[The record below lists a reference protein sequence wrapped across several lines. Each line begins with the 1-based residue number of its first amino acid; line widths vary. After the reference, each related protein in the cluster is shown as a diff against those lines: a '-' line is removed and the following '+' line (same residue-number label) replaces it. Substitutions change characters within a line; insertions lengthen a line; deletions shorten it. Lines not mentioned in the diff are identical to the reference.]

1 MNKKLPI
8 YILVIYFIFVLIIL
22 AVQLAGH
29 EKEEF
34 VSVRFNERLDNA
46 VVIYDDSPIMLKSQ
60 QQTFI
65 NEKNTSQTPI
75 AENGITYL
83 PLSFYESGFDAITS
97 YNEKKSQ
104 VTVKYN
110 NKALVADIDS
120 TKAVLSDA
128 ERDKKI
134 ELKFA
139 PKLFDGEC
147 WLPVRTFADI
157 FDFELFYD
165 EGLIIISNMENIF
178 DKETEGESIEKV
190 KKLVYNLPVAGSYDR
205 IKELCTDE
213 EESETEETDCRYL
226 QKGTEE
232 DLYIIYEDEYIYYIE
247 NGRVVKADDMPYGKH
262 NVLCSLLLPTGFN
275 GDKIKYTGDY
285 VCVSGTKGDKAAFC
299 LIDMSGDYGIIRKYV
314 VMEGV
319 PRDMLYS
326 DGYFYFCSLSTPS
339 EEAAYENGLVTADY
353 ENMRYFPETD
363 GNYILNICGVN
374 PENLSEP
381 AVISSYFGVSDSFTF
396 CGSGIYAAETDKNRI
411 VGDNEEP
418 HTNIYKLDLNEGEAS
433 FQFKTRIEG
442 TAKLAAKDSPVFIT
456 QNGNEAANVYVLD
469 SLLQVSASNKG
480 LDMGFGRLVE
490 GDERIFVLDNED
502 ITVLD
507 SKTGE
512 YLGKPNISDEK
523 TYLYSD
529 DRIIGFTQIIPEKTD
544 EESEEEAPSETEP
557 EESLGE
563 DGEEKE
569 TIYPSIKMTMYDISD
584 PENTEIISE
593 ETIEN
598 TDPSMFDELKI
609 EMGSGVVIL
618 PVKIWQED
626 ELHTGLYTY
635 IESSYYGLRF
645 QGEI

>member
-46 VVIYDDSPIMLKSQ
+46 VVIYDESPIMLKSQ

-65 NEKNTSQTPI
+65 NENNTSQTPI
-75 AENGITYL
+75 VENGITYL
-83 PLSFYESGFDAITS
+83 PLSFYENGFNAITS
-97 YNEKKSQ
+97 YNEKKAQ

-110 NKALVADIDS
+110 NKALVAEIDN
-120 TKAVLSDA
+120 TKAVLSNA
-128 ERDKKI
+128 ERDRKTD
-134 ELKFA
+134 LKFT

-147 WLPVRTFADI
+147 WLSVKTFADI
-157 FDFELFYD
+157 FGFELFYD

-190 KKLVYNLPVAGSYDR
+190 KQLVYNLPAAGSYER
-205 IKELCTDE
+205 IKELYTE
-213 EESETEETDCRYL
+213 EEPEESETEETDCRYL

-247 NGRVVKADDMPYGKH
+247 NGRVVKADNMPYGEH
-262 NVLCSLLLPTGFN
+262 NKLCSLVLPTGFN

-299 LIDMSGDYGIIRKYV
+299 LIDMSGNYGIIRKYV

-326 DGYFYFCSLSTPS
+326 DGYFYFCSLSIPS
-339 EEAAYENGLVTADY
+339 EEVAYENGLVSVDY

-363 GNYILNICGVN
+363 GGYILNVCGIN

-381 AVISSYFGVSDSFTF
+381 AVISSFFGVNDSFTF
-396 CGSGIYAAETDKNRI
+396 CGSGIYVAETDKNRI

-418 HTNIYKLDLNEGEAS
+418 HTNVYKLDLNEGEVS

-442 TAKLAAKDSPVFIT
+442 TAKLAAKDSPIFIT
-456 QNGNEAANVYVLD
+456 QNSETSANVYILD
-469 SLLQVSASNKG
+469 SLLDVSASNTG

-490 GDERIFVLDNED
+490 GEERIFVLDSEN

-512 YLGKPNISDEK
+512 FLGKPNIPDEK

-529 DRIIGFTQIIPEKTD
+529 NRIIGFTQIIPEETEEEPESS
-544 EESEEEAPSETEP
+544 EESAEKTETNAEEET
-557 EESLGE
+557 
-563 DGEEKE
+563 E

-584 PENTEIISE
+584 PSNTEIISE
-593 ETIEN
+593 EIIEN
-598 TDPSMFDELKI
+598 TDYSMFDELKI

-618 PVKIWQED
+618 PVKIWQEG

>member
-46 VVIYDDSPIMLKSQ
+46 VVIYDESPIMLKSQ

-65 NEKNTSQTPI
+65 NENNTSQTPI
-75 AENGITYL
+75 VEDGITYL
-83 PLSFYESGFDAITS
+83 PLSFYENGFNAITS
-97 YNEKKSQ
+97 YNEKKAQ

-110 NKALVADIDS
+110 NKALVAEIDN

-128 ERDKKI
+128 ERDRKTD
-134 ELKFA
+134 LKFA

-147 WLPVRTFADI
+147 WLSVRTFADI
-157 FDFELFYD
+157 FGFELFYD

-190 KKLVYNLPVAGSYDR
+190 KQLVYNLPAAGSYER
-205 IKELCTDE
+205 IKELYTE
-213 EESETEETDCRYL
+213 EEPEESETEETDFRYL

-247 NGRVVKADDMPYGKH
+247 NGRVVKADNMPYGEH
-262 NVLCSLLLPTGFN
+262 NKLCSLVLPTGFN

-299 LIDMSGDYGIIRKYV
+299 LIDMSGNYGIIRKYV

-326 DGYFYFCSLSTPS
+326 DGYFYFCSLSIPS
-339 EEAAYENGLVTADY
+339 EEVAYENGLVSVDY

-363 GNYILNICGVN
+363 GGYILNVCGIN

-381 AVISSYFGVSDSFTF
+381 AVISSFFGVNDSFTF
-396 CGSGIYAAETDKNRI
+396 CGSGIYVAETDKNRI

-418 HTNIYKLDLNEGEAS
+418 HTNVYKLDLNEGETS

-442 TAKLAAKDSPVFIT
+442 TAELTAKDSPIFIT
-456 QNGNEAANVYVLD
+456 QNSETAANVYILD
-469 SLLQVSASNKG
+469 SLLDVSASNTG

-490 GDERIFVLDNED
+490 GEERIFVLDSEN

-512 YLGKPNISDEK
+512 FLGKPNIPDEK

-529 DRIIGFTQIIPEKTD
+529 NRIIGFTQIIPEETKEKSESS
-544 EESEEEAPSETEP
+544 EESAEKTEINAEEET
-557 EESLGE
+557 
-563 DGEEKE
+563 E

-584 PENTEIISE
+584 PSNTEIISE
-593 ETIEN
+593 EIIEN
-598 TDPSMFDELKI
+598 TDYSMFDELKI

-618 PVKIWQED
+618 PVKIWQEG